1 MAGALRNTSAINFM
15 RNHAGKWLL
24 APPVRFNA
32 LGHKTQQPAHALR
45 LGRLLNAWSGWM
57 DV

>member
-15 RNHAGKWLL
+15 RNHAGKWFL

-32 LGHKTQQPAHALR
+32 LGH
-45 LGRLLNAWSGWM
+45 
-57 DV
+57 

>member
-15 RNHAGKWLL
+15 HNHAGKWLL

-45 LGRLLNAWSGWM
+45 LGRLLNAW
-57 DV
+57 